1 MEERQKKLE
10 VLAKL
15 AADLN
20 ESEIVWAVGA
30 SCMLFFRRIVP
41 DFRDIDLMVCEEDI
55 DVAREILLRHGTLL
69 PTEPDDKF
77 GSRHFLHFDVDG
89 VEIDL
94 IAGFVVN
101 SADGKQHVC
110 PLQVEEVDACVDVY
124 DEAVSLHALRVWY
137 EYYTWMGRTDR
148 VKQIEEY
155 LGIK

>member
-1 MEERQKKLE
+1 MEKKLK
-10 VLAKL
+10 VLSAL

-20 ESEIVWAVGA
+20 ESDILWAVGA
-30 SCMLFFRRIVP
+30 SAMLFLRGIVKE
-41 DFRDIDLMVCEEDI
+41 FRDIDLLVCEEDVEI
-55 DVAREILLRHGTLL
+55 AAEILLRHGTEL
-69 PTEPDDKF
+69 PTPEDSRF
-77 GSRHFLHFDVDG
+77 GSKHYRKFDVDG

-110 PLQVEEVDACVDVY
+110 PLEIEEVDACVDVN
-124 DEAVSLHALRVWY
+124 DVAVSLHALGTWFK
-137 EYYTWMGRTDR
+137 YYTWMGRTER

>member
-1 MEERQKKLE
+1 MGEKQKKLE

-20 ESEIVWAVGA
+20 EIDILWAVGA
-30 SCMLFFRRIVP
+30 SAMLFLRGIAK
-41 DFRDIDLMVCEEDI
+41 DFHDIDLLVSEEDVE
-55 DVAREILLRHGTLL
+55 VAREILLRHGTLL
-69 PTEPDDKF
+69 PSGPDSRYDT
-77 GSRHFLHFDVDG
+77 RHFLEFDVDG

-110 PLQVEEVDACVDVY
+110 PLQVEEVDACVDVA
-124 DEAVSLHALRVWY
+124 DQAVSLHALSVWY
-137 EYYTWMGRTDR
+137 QYYTWMGRTER
-148 VKQIEEY
+148 VKLIEEY